1 MKRLPY
7 PAATAI
13 AVTLCTIAFSLSAFA
28 SEGGKSSKDASKT
41 AFGPGEHVI
50 QLPPMWVPVNSHK
63 TKARKTQYAPLTI
76 FLTSKDGGMK
86 KMCYDLPYLQQAF
99 LFKLN
104 TMDLRMNNRREIST
118 ESLDEALLN
127 VAIQTTDTDTVKKI
141 EVVSGTPHPKQT
153 NQDMLDLCR

>member
-1 MKRLPY
+1 MKRLSY
-7 PAATAI
+7 LAAAI
-13 AVTLCTIAFSLSAFA
+13 AIALCTTSPNLSALA

-50 QLPPMWVPVNSHK
+50 QLPPMWVPVNSQK
-63 TKARKTQYAPLTI
+63 TKAGKTQYAPLTI

-86 KMCYDLPYLQQAF
+86 KMCFDLPYLQQAF

-104 TMDLRMNNRREIST
+104 TIDLRMNNRREIHT
-118 ESLDEALLN
+118 ESLNEALLN
-127 VAIQTTDTDTVKKI
+127 VAVQTTGTETVKKI
-141 EVVSGTPHPKQT
+141 EVVSGTPHPKKT